1 MKFTLDHQLNNLFRE
16 HIIFV
21 YMYTKKKLYWTAQ
34 TIGWL
39 AYVALTIL
47 ATYAQSPNEINFDFW
62 VSLLFLVV
70 AGTSITHSMRWFILK
85 NDWLDMRFLQ
95 VLPRVILLSITSSIV
110 LTLLILIFSDTFNIQ
125 QDVTLLNDSP
135 ILKFV
140 INVLGALMLMFLWN
154 LIYFTYHY
162 FRKSHNQELYNLQL
176 QSTQNEIELKNL
188 RSQLNPHFLFNS
200 LNSIRALID
209 IEPANAKKSVT
220 ALSNLL
226 RSSLIFGK
234 NEFISLGEELE
245 IVKNY
250 LDLEKIRFEERLMVI
265 WELDPRLKG
274 FMIPPFLLQ
283 TQAENA
289 VKHGISKI
297 VAGGQI
303 IIRTEKV
310 DEQTIRL
317 SVINNGKLGSETD
330 MGIGI
335 QNTKR
340 RLDLLYIGNA
350 TFSLE
355 QDGDFVVSSVEI
367 KTEENE
373 GNHY

>member
-1 MKFTLDHQLNNLFRE
+1 
-16 HIIFV
+16 
-21 YMYTKKKLYWTAQ
+21 MYTKRKLYWTAQ
-34 TIGWL
+34 IIGWS

-47 ATYAQSPNEINFDFW
+47 ATYAQSPDEINFDFW
-62 VSLLFLVV
+62 VSLAFLIF
-70 AGTSITHSMRWFILK
+70 AGTSITHLMRWFILK
-85 NDWLDMRFLQ
+85 HDWLDMRFLQ
-95 VLPRVILLSITSSIV
+95 LLPRVILLSISSSIV
-110 LTLLILIFSDTFNIQ
+110 LTLLILVFSDTFNIQ
-125 QDVTLLNDSP
+125 QDVSLLSDSP

-162 FRKSHNQELYNLQL
+162 FRKSHHQELYNLQL

-226 RSSLIFGK
+226 RSSLISGK
-234 NEFISLGEELE
+234 NELISLGEELE

-265 WELDPRLKG
+265 WELDPRLKA

-303 IIRTEKV
+303 IIRTEQV
-310 DEQTIRL
+310 DEQTVRL
-317 SVINNGKLGSETD
+317 SVINNGKLGSQTD

-350 TFSLE
+350 AFSLE

-367 KTEENE
+367 KTEEK
-373 GNHY
+373 